1 MPAGSLVTL
10 GAVIATALFCVWLAS
25 IGRRWL
31 RGPSASERRH
41 GRKVNSASAALAT
54 VGRIEPRANPARVF
68 GYLRKVDPYVFEEM
82 ILTELEAR
90 GHVIERNRRYS
101 GDGGAD
107 GAFVLNG
114 RRWLIQAKRY
124 RGPVRTADIAAFD
137 ALCRQLG
144 ARGLFVHTGRTT
156 GAGRDAATDSG
167 FIRIIS
173 GGDLIGFLAG
183 DSLRLAHGARD
194 RRSTPLPHSQQQDA
208 NR

>member
-1 MPAGSLVTL
+1 MPDGSLVTL
-10 GAVIATALFCVWLAS
+10 GAVIATALFCVWFAS
-25 IGRRWL
+25 IGRRWV
-31 RGPSASERRH
+31 RGPSASQRRH
-41 GRKVNSASAALAT
+41 ARKVGSASAALAT
-54 VGRIEPRANPARVF
+54 VRAIDPRANPARVF

-90 GHVIERNRRYS
+90 GHGIKRNARYS

-156 GAGRDAATDSG
+156 GVGRDTAKGSG

-183 DSLRLAHGARD
+183 DSLRLAPGARD
-194 RRSTPLPHSQQQDA
+194 RRSPLPQSQQQDA
-208 NR
+208 KL